1 MDQDVYLIQ
10 RGIRWIRK
18 EYIVGAIPAIF
29 LIKEGGSP
37 SQMYLRM
44 IEQLTLL

>member
-18 EYIVGAIPAIF
+18 EYIVGATPAIF
-29 LIKEGGSP
+29 PIKEGGSL
-37 SQMYLRM
+37 SHMYLRM
-44 IEQLTLL
+44 VE